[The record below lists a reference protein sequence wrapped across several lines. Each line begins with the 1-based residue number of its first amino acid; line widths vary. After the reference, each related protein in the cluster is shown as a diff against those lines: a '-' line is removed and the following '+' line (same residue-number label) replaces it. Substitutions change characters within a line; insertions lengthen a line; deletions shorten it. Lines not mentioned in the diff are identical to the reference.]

1 MREVAVIGTG
11 ATKFGE
17 LWEKSFRDIGI
28 TAGLEAVKDAGITSN
43 DIDAVYIGNMSA
55 GRFIS
60 QQQIGA
66 LIADYAGLAARH
78 IPATRVEAA
87 MASGGLA
94 LRQGFMAVACGIHD
108 FVVVGGAEKMMDVDD
123 TEAIEILASSADQET
138 EAFFGAT
145 YPSLYAMIARRH
157 MHEHGTT
164 REEMAEVVVKNH
176 FHGSKN
182 PKAQFQKEMSLEAVL
197 NAPMVAEP
205 LGMMDCAPLSDGA
218 AAVILCPL
226 SRASEFTDKP
236 VKISGTGQASDTMA
250 LHDRKDIC
258 IHEATREA
266 AKSAYKMSGR
276 EPHDIQVAEV
286 HDSFSIAEIMA
297 IEDLGL
303 VKRGGGAKAT
313 KEGVTKLG
321 GRIPVNT
328 SGGLK
333 ARGNPL
339 GATGIAQAVEIVD
352 QLKGRAGLRQ
362 VKDARVGLTHN
373 VGGSGST
380 AVVHVFEAGW

>member
-1 MREVAVIGTG
+1 
-11 ATKFGE
+11 
-17 LWEKSFRDIGI
+17 
-28 TAGLEAVKDAGITSN
+28 
-43 DIDAVYIGNMSA
+43 
-55 GRFIS
+55 
-60 QQQIGA
+60 
-66 LIADYAGLAARH
+66 
-78 IPATRVEAA
+78 
-87 MASGGLA
+87 
-94 LRQGFMAVACGIHD
+94 
-108 FVVVGGAEKMMDVDD
+108 
-123 TEAIEILASSADQET
+123 
-138 EAFFGAT
+138 
-145 YPSLYAMIARRH
+145 
-157 MHEHGTT
+157 
-164 REEMAEVVVKNH
+164 
-176 FHGSKN
+176 
-182 PKAQFQKEMSLEAVL
+182 
-197 NAPMVAEP
+197 
-205 LGMMDCAPLSDGA
+205 MMDCAPLSDGA